1 MDKLRTTKYYMM
13 SITRGCNVT
22 YMYTGDTATEGLY
35 CAKIRG
41 IYKNKNKNYI
51 HTIIANIVPYTGN
64 KNDILLNT
72 FDDYENGVAISILE
86 ETPTFTTPNDAFFKI
101 LKYKKSWLPCK
112 PLPPENY

>member
-1 MDKLRTTKYYMM
+1 MDKLKTNKYYMM
-13 SITRGCNVT
+13 NITKGCNVT

-41 IYKNKNKNYI
+41 IYKHQHYI
-51 HTIIANIVPYTGN
+51 HTVIACVVPYTGN

-72 FDDYENGVAISILE
+72 FYAYENCVAISVLE

-101 LKYKKSWLPCK
+101 LNYQKSWFPCK